1 MRQFVILALVFLGK
15 SACGVEPPKPIG
27 LFGGIPAC
35 GLVDA
40 ACPILGAQDC
50 CGNQLT
56 ECVDDGT
63 GTGNGIVELKNCT
76 KGKTCIEDPTG
87 FGGACGKPAK
97 TS

>member
-1 MRQFVILALVFLGK
+1 MRKFMILTLVLLGK
-15 SACGVEPPKPIG
+15 SACAVEPPQFIG

-40 ACPILGAQDC
+40 ACPIIGAQDC
-50 CGNQLT
+50 CGDQLT

-63 GTGNGIVELKNCT
+63 GTDNGIVELKNCT
-76 KGKTCIEDPTG
+76 KGKICIEDPAG
-87 FGGACGKPAK
+87 AGGACGKPTT